1 MTEPVFKSVRM
12 SNRTLSQQY
21 ESFVRSLRGGKPET
35 RGTYARALRE
45 FLRWFPRDKA
55 FRFRVADVQRYKRY
69 LTVRRKL
76 TPVSVS
82 TYLTALR
89 RFCGFLVD
97 RKVLRDNPA
106 KLVGGNARPAAHSR
120 DYLTAEAIGTIL
132 AAVEQSDL
140 RGQRDYAMMLLMV
153 RCALSEIE
161 LIRADVGDVS
171 MREGLWHMAV
181 QGKGR
186 TAKDAVV
193 PIPPEVKE
201 AIDRYLST
209 RGAVE
214 PGDPLFASA
223 GNRTRGSRMTT
234 RGVRDRI
241 TVHLSAAGI
250 RHEAGANIT
259 PYSLRHTAAVLMAHE
274 GATADQIRVRMRLGS
289 LMTARLYLDHS
300 SPDKTQT
307 TSKE

>member
-1 MTEPVFKSVRM
+1 MVEPVFKSVRM
-12 SNRTLSQQY
+12 STSTLAQQY

-45 FLRWFPRDKA
+45 FLRWFPRDRA

-97 RKVLRDNPA
+97 RKVLSGNPA
-106 KLVGGNARPAAHSR
+106 KFVAGNARPATHSR
-120 DYLTAEAIGTIL
+120 EYLAVEDIGAVL

-140 RGQRDYAMMLLMV
+140 RGQRDYAMILLMV

-161 LIRADVGDVS
+161 LVRADAGDIAL
-171 MREGLWHMAV
+171 REGLWQMAV

-186 TAKDAVV
+186 MAKDALV
-193 PIPPEVKE
+193 PLPPEVKE
-201 AIDRYLST
+201 AIDRYLAT
-209 RGAVE
+209 RGAAE

-223 GNRTRGSRMTT
+223 GNRTRGGRMTT

-241 TVHLSAAGI
+241 TVHLSAAGV
-250 RHEAGANIT
+250 RPTTGGKIT
-259 PYSLRHTAAVLMAHE
+259 PYSLRHTAAILMARD
-274 GATADQIRVRMRLGS
+274 GATADQIRDRMRLGS
-289 LMTARLYLDHS
+289 LTTALVYLNHFSTDRTQ
-300 SPDKTQT
+300 KTP
-307 TSKE
+307 KE

>member
-12 SNRTLSQQY
+12 SARTLTQQY
-21 ESFVRSLRGGKPET
+21 ENFVRSLRGGKPET

-45 FLRWFPRDKA
+45 FLRWFPRDGA

-89 RFCGFLVD
+89 RFCGFLVE

-106 KLVGGNARPAAHSR
+106 TFVGGNARPAAHTR

-132 AAVEQSDL
+132 AAVGQTDL
-140 RGQRDYAMMLLMV
+140 RGRRDYAMMLLMV

-161 LIRADVGDVS
+161 LIRADVGDIS
-171 MREGLWHMAV
+171 LREDLWCMAV

-186 TAKDAVV
+186 TAKDAV
-193 PIPPEVKE
+193 IPLPLEVKE
-201 AIDRYLST
+201 AIDRYLAT
-209 RGAVE
+209 RGAAE
-214 PGDPLFASA
+214 QGDPLFASA
-223 GNRTRGSRMTT
+223 GNRTRGGRMTT

-241 TVHLSAAGI
+241 TVHLSASGI
-250 RHEAGANIT
+250 RRETGGNIT
-259 PYSLRHTAAVLMAHE
+259 PYSLRHTAAVLMARE
-274 GATADQIRVRMRLGS
+274 GATADQIRDRMRLGS
-289 LMTARLYLDHS
+289 LITARLYMEHS
-300 SPDKTQT
+300 STDKTQT

>member
-1 MTEPVFKSVRM
+1 MPEPVFKSVRM
-12 SNRTLSQQY
+12 STRTLTHQY
-21 ESFVRSLRGGKPET
+21 ENFVRSLRSGKPET

-45 FLRWFPRDKA
+45 FLRWFPRDKT

-97 RKVLRDNPA
+97 RRVLRGNPA

-120 DYLTAEAIGTIL
+120 EYLTA
-132 AAVEQSDL
+132 DL

-161 LIRADVGDVS
+161 LIRADVGDIT
-171 MREGLWHMAV
+171 MREGLWQMGV

-186 TAKDAVV
+186 TAKDAFV
-193 PIPPEVKE
+193 PLPPEVKD
-201 AIDRYLST
+201 AVDRYLAT
-209 RGAVE
+209 RAAVE

-223 GNRTRGSRMTT
+223 GNRTRGRRMTT

-241 TVHLSAAGI
+241 TLHLSAAGI
-250 RHEAGANIT
+250 RREGGGNIT
-259 PYSLRHTAAVLMAHE
+259 PYSLRHTAAVLMARD
-274 GATADQIRVRMRLGS
+274 GATADQIRDRMRLGS
-289 LMTARLYLDHS
+289 LMTARLYLKHCS
-300 SPDKTQT
+300 TDKTQT
-307 TSKE
+307 TPKE

>member
-1 MTEPVFKSVRM
+1 MPEPVFKSVRM
-12 SNRTLSQQY
+12 STRTLTHQY
-21 ESFVRSLRGGKPET
+21 ENFVRSLRSGKPET

-45 FLRWFPRDKA
+45 FLRWFPRDKT

-69 LTVRRKL
+69 LT
-76 TPVSVS
+76 
-82 TYLTALR
+82 ALR

-97 RKVLRDNPA
+97 RRVLRGNPA

-120 DYLTAEAIGTIL
+120 EYLTAEEIGTIL

-161 LIRADVGDVS
+161 LIRADVGDIT
-171 MREGLWHMAV
+171 MREGLWQMGV

-186 TAKDAVV
+186 TAKDAFV
-193 PIPPEVKE
+193 PLPPEVKD
-201 AIDRYLST
+201 AVDRYLAT
-209 RGAVE
+209 RAAVE

-223 GNRTRGSRMTT
+223 GNRTRGRRMTT

-241 TVHLSAAGI
+241 TLHLSAAGI
-250 RHEAGANIT
+250 RREGGGNIT
-259 PYSLRHTAAVLMAHE
+259 PYSLRHTAAVLMARD
-274 GATADQIRVRMRLGS
+274 GATADQIRDRMRLGS
-289 LMTARLYLDHS
+289 LMTARLYLKHCS
-300 SPDKTQT
+300 TDKTQT
-307 TSKE
+307 TPKE

>member
-1 MTEPVFKSVRM
+1 MPEPVFTSVRM
-12 SNRTLSQQY
+12 STRTLSQQY
-21 ESFVRSLRGGKPET
+21 ENFVRSLRGGQPET

-106 KLVGGNARPAAHSR
+106 KFVGGNARPAAHSR
-120 DYLTAEAIGTIL
+120 EYLTAEEIGSVL
-132 AAVEQSDL
+132 AVVEQSDL
-140 RGQRDYAMMLLMV
+140 RGQRDYAMILLMV

-161 LIRADVGDVS
+161 LVRADVGDIA
-171 MREGLWHMAV
+171 MREGLWHMGV

-193 PIPPEVKE
+193 PLPPEVKE
-201 AIDRYLST
+201 AVDRYLVT

-223 GNRTRGSRMTT
+223 GNRTRGRRMTT

-241 TVHLSAAGI
+241 TFHLSAAGI
-250 RHEAGANIT
+250 RHEGGGNIT
-259 PYSLRHTAAVLMAHE
+259 PYSLRHTAAALLARD
-274 GATADQIRVRMRLGS
+274 GATADQIRDRMRLGS
-289 LMTARLYLDHS
+289 LMTARVYLDRCS
-300 SPDKTQT
+300 TDKTQT